1 MDGPTKD
8 LENSKAVV
16 EQGQNCMDMNTTM
29 QSVFQEKFLF
39 PW

>member
-16 EQGQNCMDMNTTM
+16 GQNCMNFDTTM